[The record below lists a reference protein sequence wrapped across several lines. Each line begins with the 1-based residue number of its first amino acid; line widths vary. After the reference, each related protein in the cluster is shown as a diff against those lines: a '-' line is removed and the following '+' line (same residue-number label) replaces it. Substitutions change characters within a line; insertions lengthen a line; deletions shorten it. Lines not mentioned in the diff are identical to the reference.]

1 MTRRF
6 CRGVVLITGLVLA
19 LVSARPTEA
28 GIVTV
33 NFSGTVTSIDDPSG
47 YISGTNLGDS
57 FSGTLVYNSSAT
69 VDLPGANPA
78 HYTFLPNGTNPFVA
92 PLGITLTVGS
102 HTFSTLYTG
111 LMQLTVQNDLASS
124 NYPDAFG
131 AVADVKV
138 GNTFSLAGFVLGD
151 KTGTVFSSTAL
162 PTSLDLSQFT
172 VGEVNL
178 VSPSANGTN
187 VFVGT
192 INLSSVPEPASM
204 TLMALGV
211 IGAAAWSLGRSAFRQ
226 RGSLQ
231 SRS

>member
-1 MTRRF
+1 M
-6 CRGVVLITGLVLA
+6 
-19 LVSARPTEA
+19 ARTHL
-28 GIVTV
+28 
-33 NFSGTVTSIDDPSG
+33 S
-47 YISGTNLGDS
+47 L
-57 FSGTLVYNSSAT
+57 
-69 VDLPGANPA
+69 
-78 HYTFLPNGTNPFVA
+78 
-92 PLGITLTVGS
+92 LGITLTVGS

-211 IGAAAWSLGRSAFRQ
+211 IGAAAWSLGRSASVSAAASIPQLTSPAAAITLAMNRTVA
-226 RGSLQ
+226 
-231 SRS
+231 